1 MTVSVIR
8 VLLIEDNLGDA
19 RLIEENLRDAGYRT
33 FQLTRKSTLREGLTL
48 LRERADVDVVLLD
61 LGLPDSLGIET
72 FTAVDAQAPGV
83 PIIVLTGVS
92 DESLAVATVREGAQ
106 DYLLKDQASGSLLAR
121 AMRYAIERKRVASE
135 VQRLNA
141 ELEERVVERTAQL
154 QAANEELEAFTYSV
168 SHDLRAPLRQVD
180 GFAELLEEVSGD
192 NLSPKAGH
200 YLRRIREGTRQMGR
214 LVDDLLNLAR
224 VSRQPLRPE
233 AVPLGTLVD
242 AVLVDMQALV
252 AGRDVEFR
260 VGDLPTVACD
270 PGLMTIALSNLVGN
284 AVKYTRRQ
292 PSALIEVAQAP
303 SEGRAVVV
311 VRDNG
316 VGFDMRY
323 ADKLFGAFQRL
334 HHADEFEG
342 TGIGLA
348 TVQRIIHK
356 HGGAIWA
363 ESSPGQGAAFFFT
376 LDPTPAS
383 AEQAA

>member
-1 MTVSVIR
+1 MTVAVIR

-141 ELEERVVERTAQL
+141 ELESASWSARRSSRPPTRSSRRSPTRFRTTCAL
-154 QAANEELEAFTYSV
+154 RYGRSTASPSCSRRSAATTSRRRPGTTSGAFARGPGRWDASSTTS
-168 SHDLRAPLRQVD
+168 STWR
-180 GFAELLEEVSGD
+180 GS
-192 NLSPKAGH
+192 AG
-200 YLRRIREGTRQMGR
+200 
-214 LVDDLLNLAR
+214 
-224 VSRQPLRPE
+224 SRSAPE

-260 VGDLPTVACD
+260 VGDLPTAACD
-270 PGLMTIALSNLVGN
+270 PGLMTHRPLES
-284 AVKYTRRQ
+284 RRQ
-292 PSALIEVAQAP
+292 CREIHTAPAQRAHRGRAGAI
-303 SEGRAVVV
+303 EGRAVVV